1 MKTTTLLSAAA
12 TALAAMAILASCS
25 TNDDPRPADT
35 RTAVLFTGGIGS
47 VQTSPDTPTRAAG
60 TTWGSGDAI
69 GIFMLSHG
77 TPDLAPDADAN
88 RQFITTGTDRFG
100 PAPGNDLY
108 YPRDGSPVDFIAYY
122 PYHPDATLT
131 GTLDVSTADQSR
143 QAGFDLLWASAA
155 RAGSGY
161 DKSTATAVPLA
172 FAHRLA
178 RLTLH
183 CRADADNTTLPD
195 LDGMVVTIRGM
206 YTAATFSPPRDGAI
220 GTATRKA
227 DFIAN
232 NAVTADVSAT
242 ADAIILPATYAD
254 GDVSVDFTVHG
265 ATYTWHMDA
274 TTFAPGCEY
283 TYRVLLTLTGARITG
298 CTITDWTVQ
307 EKIGEEL
314 H

>member
-88 RQFITTGTDRFG
+88 RQFITTTGTAAFS

-108 YPRDGSPVDFIAYY
+108 YPLDGSAVDFVAYY

-143 QAGFDLLWASAA
+143 QADFDLLWASAD

-206 YTAATFSPPRDGAI
+206 YTSATFSLWDGTI
-220 GTATRKA
+220 GTTTKRA

-232 NAVTADVSAT
+232 NAATANVSAT

-254 GDVSVDFTVHG
+254 GDVSVYKPQNV
-265 ATYTWHMDA
+265 
-274 TTFAPGCEY
+274 P
-283 TYRVLLTLTGARITG
+283 
-298 CTITDWTVQ
+298 
-307 EKIGEEL
+307 
-314 H
+314 